1 MTINK
6 LAQQIKDSVEKRVA
20 ALGEMQRDEIEAD
33 VKKTAYLQI
42 RCYELWAKDGCNDAI
57 EVAEY
62 MNQAEEETIYPTRK
76 GLFYRIDG
84 TINKTEALGFLKD
97 WSTSLVQLDT
107 GAIAAIGLFVRY
119 TDFAHSPIHGIAD
132 LRDGAR
138 YLAIV
143 EVISIA
149 LSALSFFLSLVAGLF
164 LLNALPGA
172 AQRIPV
178 DANAMRNDVF
188 SIANISP
195 RAPGIKGRWHPGQ
208 IYRRMMQSRTINT
221 FSWWLRVLFLSGAFF
236 FTLSIGCALLRAA
249 LGGPS
254 YPLD

>member
-20 ALGEMQRDEIEAD
+20 VLGEMQRDEIEAD

-57 EVAEY
+57 DVAAY

-149 LSALSFFLSLVAGLF
+149 LSALSFFLSLVEAERVDF
-164 LLNALPGA
+164 LRRGQPGCPLQCLPGNRPA
-172 AQRIPV
+172 RHAVVLRLQLHRERKGHRAQLCCRRQRRS
-178 DANAMRNDVF
+178 AR
-188 SIANISP
+188 
-195 RAPGIKGRWHPGQ
+195 GRPQ
-208 IYRRMMQSRTINT
+208 
-221 FSWWLRVLFLSGAFF
+221 L
-236 FTLSIGCALLRAA
+236 
-249 LGGPS
+249 
-254 YPLD
+254 